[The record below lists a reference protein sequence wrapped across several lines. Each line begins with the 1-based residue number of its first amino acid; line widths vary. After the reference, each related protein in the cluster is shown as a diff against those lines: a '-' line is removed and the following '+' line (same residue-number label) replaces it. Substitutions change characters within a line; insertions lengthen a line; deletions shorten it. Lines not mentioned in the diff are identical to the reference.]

1 MYQETKIKD
10 DGGNGIYTVFYS
22 PDFEYVNPIEYY
34 SSITIARNISILKDI
49 LLLKYPDLK
58 FELIE
63 KYILEKEILEWDE
76 KVKQIL
82 NTKIPVNFISILSA
96 TSKKEQINLLKGL
109 SINPEQL
116 LAFLFKS
123 KTDYGYLFSQYTSEH
138 HQNGLK
144 IENMPKLVEIKDDKV
159 SKVGNTTL
167 TDGQLK
173 QAVDHRKVVV
183 AKLIDKEDEW
193 HCLFL
198 TYDSIRGK
206 ETWKGGQPHYHYI
219 SDKFGIPRAEVLN
232 QLKSRIYNLGSLP
245 HIDLVGYR
253 DEK

>member
-1 MYQETKIKD
+1 MYKETKIKV
-10 DGGNGIYTVFYS
+10 DGGNSIYSIFHS

-49 LLLKYPDLK
+49 FLLKYPDLK
-58 FELIE
+58 LEVIE
-63 KYILEKEILEWDE
+63 KKILQKETLGWSEKL
-76 KVKQIL
+76 KQIL
-82 NTKIPVNFISILSA
+82 KTEIPVNLISILSA

-123 KTDYGYLFSQYTSEH
+123 KTDNGYLFSQYTSEH
-138 HQNGLK
+138 HHNGLEVK
-144 IENMPKLVEIKDDKV
+144 NMPKLVEIKDDKV
-159 SKVGNTTL
+159 FKVGNTTL

-173 QAVDHRKVVV
+173 QAVNHRKVIV
-183 AKLIDKEDEW
+183 AKFIDKEDEW

-206 ETWKGGQPHYHYI
+206 ESWNGGQPHYHYI
-219 SDKFGIPRAEVLN
+219 SNKFGIPRAEVLS
-232 QLKSRIYNLGSLP
+232 QLKSRTYNLGSLP
-245 HIDLVGYR
+245 HIDLIGYR
-253 DEK
+253 DKK